1 MPAWLRLYFITEII
15 NSYYANV
22 DNSTKEKLLNSLLKS
37 LLKNLEEKTAE
48 VLFGYRIIILRVV
61 ICMATWYLHLF
72 AV

>member
-1 MPAWLRLYFITEII
+1 MAVFILYQGNYQHWLYMLKKTE
-15 NSYYANV
+15 
-22 DNSTKEKLLNSLLKS
+22 EPRR
-37 LLKNLEEKTAE
+37 EMAE